1 MNVKPPTVTVSPSS
15 IALKVTVLTSFTS
28 GVPAI
33 VATVGA
39 PATAADVAVIFV
51 ALPTTDAVNS
61 KASPAPVTVLADHP
75 VRVPAVKLP
84 AGRACEKFAALKSVP
99 FVKPSKAVAN
109 SPAVTAPVAIN
120 VKPPIV
126 TDSPVAKSLKVIV
139 AVSNVPAVDAV
150 VTVGVAIVAAA
161 AGTKSVTSPVSLET
175 NFTSAPTPTKV
186 ESTSQSVSVVPL
198 KLPLGGLETALKAA
212 ATSFAVIAAVA
223 VSVLVSIVTVSP
235 ACKAVKVTVA
245 FSLIASVPSVVSADG
260 ACVALLN
267 IISSAGI
274 AVTIGGGA
282 KVPPSLTL
290 TTNASPVGLS
300 DTT

>member
-28 GVPAI
+28 GVPAT
-33 VATVGA
+33 VTTVGA

-61 KASPAPVTVLADHP
+61 KSSPTGVPPAQPVN
-75 VRVPAVKLP
+75 VPAVNEP
-84 AGRACEKFAALKSVP
+84 AGKICDPFAVVESVP
-99 FVKPSKAVAN
+99 FAKPSKAIAK
-109 SPAVTAPVAIN
+109 SAAVTAPVAVN
-120 VKPPIV
+120 VNPPIV
-126 TDSPVAKSLKVIV
+126 TDSVATKSLKVIV
-139 AVSNVPAVDAV
+139 AVSNVPAVDTV

-161 AGTKSVTSPVSLET
+161 AGTKFVTSPVSLET

-186 ESTSQSVSVVPL
+186 ESTSQPVSVVPL

-245 FSLIASVPSVVSADG
+245 FSLIASVPSVVSAEG

-282 KVPPSLTL
+282 KVPPSFTT
-290 TTNASPVGLS
+290 TTNASPVAFS